1 MKNKESMENKFQS
14 ESSKANFKI
23 IRSLYGKPELHQYN
37 VAFVITGAIIRTS
50 KGKLHQESSLELGL
64 ETLHSRHWFRKPS
77 FH

>member
-1 MKNKESMENKFQS
+1 MKNMESMEKLFQS
-14 ESSKANFKI
+14 ESSKAIFKI
-23 IRSLYGKPELHQYN
+23 IWSFYGKPESYQCN
-37 VAFVITGAIIRTS
+37 VALVITGAIIRTS